1 MDIIDKLTE
10 IFKEFP
16 GIGERQARRFVYFL
30 MARYPSYS
38 ENLARTILDLKKNIS
53 QCKDCFRFFIAPPPI
68 LPLSKGEVSEG
79 RRGSC
84 EICADPHIDTSL
96 LMIVEKD
103 SDLESMKKSRIY
115 HGKYFVLGGLV
126 PIVEKN
132 TKSFVRVNELLSK
145 ISAQGGSASGGKN
158 SKNLKEI
165 ILAFSLSPQGNH
177 TDFYVRN
184 QIKEICEIQGIKI
197 TSLGRGL
204 STGTELEY
212 SDNETLKN
220 ALKNRQ

>member
-30 MARYPSYS
+30 MFKNPSYS
-38 ENLARTILDLKKNIS
+38 QNLSSLILDLKKEVT
-53 QCKDCFRFFIAPPPI
+53 QCTECYRFFI
-68 LPLSKGEVSEG
+68 LGKNNGKV
-79 RRGSC
+79 C
-84 EICADPHIDTSL
+84 DICSNPNIDSSV

-103 SDLESMKKSRIY
+103 SDLESVNKSGVY
-115 HGKYFVLGGLV
+115 NGKYFILGGLV

-132 TKSFVRVNELLSK
+132 TKSRVRIEELKQK
-145 ISAQGGSASGGKN
+145 ISKDN
-158 SKNLKEI
+158 VLKEI
-165 ILAFSLSPQGNH
+165 ILAFSLSPQGDH
-177 TDFYVRN
+177 TDSYVREQLQETVSKQN
-184 QIKEICEIQGIKI
+184 IKLS
-197 TSLGRGL
+197 SLGKGL

-212 SDNETLKN
+212 SDNDTLKN